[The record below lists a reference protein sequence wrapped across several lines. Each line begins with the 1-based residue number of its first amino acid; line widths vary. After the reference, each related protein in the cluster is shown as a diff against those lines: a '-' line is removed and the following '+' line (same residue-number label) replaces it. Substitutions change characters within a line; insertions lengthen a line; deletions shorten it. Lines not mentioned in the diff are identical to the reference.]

1 MTATVNTA
9 KSEQAQALS
18 ELPPPMAMLR
28 FLGGFRIARILYAV
42 AELGIADVL
51 ANGAKTPGELAQAT
65 KTHEPSLYRV
75 LRSLAS
81 VGIFA
86 EDETGRFHLTPAA
99 EALRTD
105 SKESLKASVRLFGQ
119 DWHWETWG
127 ELLYSVKT
135 GKPAFE
141 YLHGVELTEFFQ
153 QPHIGVL
160 AQESKTSI
168 SYRATKSLLDHYDFS
183 NTDCLVQLG
192 CFSGVNATLVP
203 LLKANPKMKGVLLDF
218 YTAIENDR
226 QFLDAADMAD
236 RCQLVAGDCIQSVPE
251 GGNIYLLLFLI
262 HNWNDKDAVK
272 ILQNCRQSMTQEA
285 KLLLIEA
292 IMPIGNE
299 PFVGKLIDIQSL
311 LTTPGGYERTE
322 TQYRQLLYQ
331 AGFEIKKIIPTQS
344 SNSIIEAAVI
354 DSAKHS

>member
-1 MTATVNTA
+1 MTAAINTA
-9 KSEQAQALS
+9 KPEQAQALS
-18 ELPPPMAMLR
+18 DLPPPMAMLR

-51 ANGAKTPGELAQAT
+51 VDGAKTVAELAQAT
-65 KTHEPSLYRV
+65 KTHETSLYRV

-86 EDETGRFHLTPAA
+86 EDETGRFRLTPAA

-105 SKESLKASVRLFGQ
+105 SKESLRASVRLFGQ

-127 ELLYSVKT
+127 ELLYSIRT
-135 GKPAFE
+135 GEPAFE
-141 YLHGVELTEFFQ
+141 YLYGMDLFEFFQ
-153 QPHIGVL
+153 NPQIGTL

-168 SYRATKSLLDHYDFS
+168 SYRATTSLLDNYDFS
-183 NTDCLVQLG
+183 DTGCLIQLG

-226 QFLDAADMAD
+226 QFLDAAGLSE
-236 RCQLVAGDCIQSVPE
+236 RCQLVAGDCIQSVPA
-251 GGNIYLLLFLI
+251 GGDIYLLLFLI
-262 HNWNDKDAVK
+262 HNWNDQDAVK
-272 ILQNCRQSMTQEA
+272 ILQNCRQGMTPEG

-292 IMPIGNE
+292 IMLTGNE

-322 TQYRQLLYQ
+322 IQYRQLLHQ
-331 AGFEIKKIIPTQS
+331 AGFEIKKIIPTQT
-344 SNSIIEAAVI
+344 SNSIIEAVAI
-354 DSAKHS
+354 TDS